1 MTANV
6 GRPLQRREDFRF
18 LTGRGRYVDD
28 INLPG
33 TLHLAILRSPHAHAI
48 ITGLDLSAA
57 KAAAGVRLALAGA
70 GFANAAVWI
79 GGGAFVASM
88 AALYAWLNRMS
99 GPASDRSTAREWR

>member
-1 MTANV
+1 MVRRPPAPQLAGHVSSYYGFRERTD
-6 GRPLQRREDFRF
+6 GPLQRREDFQF

-57 KAAAGVRLALAGA
+57 KAAKELKSKKHRIYIWNLGPMDLA
-70 GFANAAVWI
+70 
-79 GGGAFVASM
+79 
-88 AALYAWLNRMS
+88 
-99 GPASDRSTAREWR
+99 